1 MEFGHKKVVR
11 GKLLERGRV
20 GWGGVVGQREGDDFI
35 LPAYSLWLTVN
46 EKKKN
51 DLIVADSFAT

>member
-1 MEFGHKKVVR
+1 M
-11 GKLLERGRV
+11 
-20 GWGGVVGQREGDDFI
+20 GGVVGQREGDDFI